1 MKRLFVLVVVLSSLS
16 CRTREKAIAELDTRL
31 TNETAR
37 LEAQIK
43 AINPKQLPEDLA
55 GMTQGFGESFA
66 RIRATKSPTLRLYRL
81 RDTFIGI
88 ETISFFAANPK
99 AGQTLGDL
107 HALVASRRA
116 AYEAKLDAPKGPV
129 LFRALA
135 EQSANRARVLY
146 RASEPYGKISDPM
159 WGGLYYLGEAEGNL
173 KFRDFVTSL
182 PADVAPGNEPHAEAA
197 RLTAAANQIQQE
209 TLAFFE
215 KSPGANAAVSASM
228 KLKEARELLAAN
240 LADGATLALVEAKL
254 ALERR
259 KAEADPGSVH
269 DGAKPAA
276 QAKETEDSIPAL
288 LQAYTKEGPAPV
300 PVIVAKDVV
309 PFYASLLTPLAARS
323 VITPAAVTV
332 TLVRWPYT

>member
-1 MKRLFVLVVVLSSLS
+1 MKRLAVLVLVLTSLT
-16 CRTREKAIAELDTRL
+16 CRTREKAIAEFETRL

-37 LEAQIK
+37 LEAQLK
-43 AINPKQLPEDLA
+43 AINTKQLPEDLA
-55 GMTQGFGESFA
+55 GLTKGFGESFA
-66 RIRATKSPTLRLYRL
+66 RIRSTKSPTLRLFRL

-107 HALVASRRA
+107 HALVVSRRP
-116 AYEAKLDAPKGPV
+116 AYEAKLDTPEGPV

-135 EQSANRARVLY
+135 EQAANRARVLY
-146 RASEPYGKISDPM
+146 TASEPYGKISDPM

-182 PADVAPGNEPHAEAA
+182 PPDIAPKNEPHAEKT

-215 KSPGANAAVSASM
+215 KNPGANAAVSPSM

-276 QAKETEDSIPAL
+276 QTKETEDSIPAL
-288 LQAYTKEGPAPV
+288 LQAYTKEGPPPV
-300 PVIVAKDVV
+300 PTVVAKDVV
-309 PFYASLLTPLAARS
+309 PFYASLLTPLAAKD
-323 VITPAAVTV
+323 VLTPAAVTV